1 MWIFSEKTQFCS
13 MTKSELIFLFQQS
26 LPGAFAHDTFA
37 PYRKAFENQAA
48 SVRKKAAVGVHIYP
62 HEGNWQFILIERSA
76 YDGKHSSQMAFPGG
90 KPESSDLHLEHTARR
105 ESEEELGIPSH
116 LGENIAALSLVW
128 IPVSSFEVSPFVFL
142 HDERPHI
149 TKDDR
154 EVAQFYEVKLMDILL
169 DESISKTSIQVNEQ
183 VRMTDIP
190 CFVLNEKIV
199 WGATALILAE
209 IKYMLQSS

>member
-1 MWIFSEKTQFCS
+1 
-13 MTKSELIFLFQQS
+13 MTKSELIERLQGI
-26 LPGAFAHDTFA
+26 LPGASAHDTFA

-48 SVRKKAAVGVHIYP
+48 SVRKKAAVGIHIYP

-90 KPESSDLHLEHTARR
+90 KPEPSDQDLEHTARR

-116 LGENIAALSLVW
+116 QGEKIAKLSLVW

-142 HDERPHI
+142 HDERPNIEINH
-149 TKDDR
+149 R
-154 EVAQFYEVKLMDILL
+154 EVAHYYEVKMHDLL
-169 DESISKTSIQVNEQ
+169 DETSVSTTSIQVNNQ
-183 VRMTDIP
+183 VHLKEVP

-209 IKYMLQSS
+209 LKMLIKKD